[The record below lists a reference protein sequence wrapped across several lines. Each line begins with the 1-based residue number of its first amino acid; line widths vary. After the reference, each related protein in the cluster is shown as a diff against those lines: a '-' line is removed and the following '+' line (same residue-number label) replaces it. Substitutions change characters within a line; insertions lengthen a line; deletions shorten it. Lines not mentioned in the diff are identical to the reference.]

1 MSCGTPIVCSDTT
14 AMPETCEDAAIYF
27 DPYNVN
33 DIADKM
39 NLILKNDILRDE
51 MSKKSI
57 IRAKQ
62 LPTYF
67 EVTLKT
73 LDIMRAIKNV

>member
-14 AMPETCEDAAIYF
+14 AMPEAAKDAAIYF
-27 DPYNVN
+27 DPYNIH
-33 DIADKM
+33 DIANKM
-39 NLILKNDILRDE
+39 DLLFKNDLLKDE

-57 IRAKQ
+57 NRAKQ
-62 LPTYF
+62 LPTYR

-73 LDIMRAIKNV
+73 LEL